1 MTSCIVVP
9 LRKGTFNRVTNSE
22 HIQPDSAALTSW
34 RRTLHRCPEL
44 GFALGETAGFIEEQL
59 RGMGIE
65 THGSIGQSGVV
76 GVLRKGSS
84 DKAIGLRA
92 DMDALKIHE
101 RNTFEYRSKTDGHM
115 HACGHDGHCA
125 MLLGAAQALRQL
137 DFDGTVYFI
146 FQPNEEHGLGAE
158 AMIAD
163 GLFDRFPMDA
173 VYAMH
178 NIPGRPAGQIA
189 LTPGPIMAGEDN
201 FRLTIIGRG
210 GHASQP
216 HQLIDPI
223 IISAEIILAIQ
234 TIASRS
240 IDPAE
245 QAVISIT
252 EMETDGTVNVVPS
265 TVTLKGDCRS
275 FKPEISHIIERR
287 LRELA
292 GGICQAHGAEL
303 QFSYERVFHATVN
316 HSEETEHALAA
327 ARAINAEELIEYP
340 CQPMTASDDFGQM
353 LLMKKGAYVFIG
365 NGSDSE
371 GGCAL
376 HNPHYDFNDGIL
388 VTGMQFWTHLVQQ
401 QLSA

>member
-1 MTSCIVVP
+1 MADTADIHLDIS
-9 LRKGTFNRVTNSE
+9 K
-22 HIQPDSAALTSW
+22 LTSW

-44 GFALGETAGFIEEQL
+44 GFALGETAGFIEKQL
-59 RGMGIE
+59 RGLGIE
-65 THGSIGQSGVV
+65 THANIGQSGIV

-84 DKAIGLRA
+84 EKSIGLRA

-101 RNTFEYRSKTDGHM
+101 LNTFDYRSETDGHM

-125 MLLGAAQALRQL
+125 MLLGAADALRNL

-146 FQPNEEHGLGAE
+146 FQPNEEHGLGAK
-158 AMIAD
+158 AMIED
-163 GLFDRFPMDA
+163 RLFDRFPMDA

-178 NIPGRPAGQIA
+178 NIPGRPSGQIA
-189 LTPGPIMAGEDN
+189 LTPGPMMAGEDN
-201 FRLTIIGRG
+201 FVVTIIGRG

-216 HQLIDPI
+216 HQLIDPV
-223 IISAEIILAIQ
+223 IISAEIISAIQ
-234 TIASRS
+234 TIVSRS

-245 QAVISIT
+245 QAVISVT
-252 EMETDGTVNVVPS
+252 EIETDGTVNVVPS

-275 FKPEISHIIERR
+275 FKPEVSNIIEQR

-292 GGICQAHGAEL
+292 SGMCRAHGAEL
-303 QFSYERVFHATVN
+303 QFSYDRVFHATVN
-316 HSEETEHALAA
+316 HPEEAEHALAA
-327 ARAINAEELIEYP
+327 AHATNAQELIEYP

-353 LLMKKGAYVFIG
+353 LRLKRGAYVFIG
-365 NGSDSE
+365 NGTDSE

-376 HNPHYDFNDGIL
+376 HNPHYDFNDDIL